1 MQRRYQALMKYWEI
15 IADHLSKAGCTW
27 RMSSQIDL
35 AGRML
40 FTADAH
46 RSDGRRFVVWSDEK
60 LTAFFELERL
70 GCQSKHQSDPRPTGQ
85 RLLRRADSSI
95 RYTADFLP
103 LTINAS
109 AGKLI
114 VPLTKYLRA
123 ASATACFM
131 VGS

>member
-27 RMSSQIDL
+27 GMSSQIDS
-35 AGRML
+35 AGRVL

-70 GCQSKHQSDPRPTGQ
+70 GCQSKYQRAIPDRPDKDSFGQ
-85 RLLRRADSSI
+85 HDIAGSNPASRSLRQFWTLVIHLLSFSGIFVLYPLVLSS
-95 RYTADFLP
+95 A
-103 LTINAS
+103 
-109 AGKLI
+109 
-114 VPLTKYLRA
+114 
-123 ASATACFM
+123 
-131 VGS
+131 